1 MSLEIQ
7 KALLAVNAMRTRGVV
22 RISRCPMSGW
32 RRTRNESYD
41 RAESLFRSSLACLPE
56 RFPLLEL
63 AKLMNSL
70 GSCLMKLRRA
80 DEAADL
86 YFQVV
91 KIRTQALGENDESTH
106 RALMNLIAAK
116 SS

>member
-1 MSLEIQ
+1 
-7 KALLAVNAMRTRGVV
+7 
-22 RISRCPMSGW
+22 
-32 RRTRNESYD
+32 
-41 RAESLFRSSLACLPE
+41 
-56 RFPLLEL
+56 
-63 AKLMNSL
+63 
-70 GSCLMKLRRA
+70 MKLRRA